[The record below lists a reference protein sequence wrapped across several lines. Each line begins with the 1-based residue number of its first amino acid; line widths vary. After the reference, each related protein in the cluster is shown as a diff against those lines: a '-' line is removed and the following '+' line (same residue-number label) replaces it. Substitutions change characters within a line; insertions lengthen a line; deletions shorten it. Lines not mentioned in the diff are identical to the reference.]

1 MSRVRTAGTSSSF
14 CGDGAAG
21 FWWHAGFG
29 VVSASWGCFSDLLVK
44 NPVISDAPPPPAL
57 VDPGATPPLPF
68 DDTLLFFEGGVSQ
81 AAAIALF
88 FVCTTS
94 AGGATQAPSCCCSI
108 QPHQVLSQTF
118 AAFFSMR
125 ADHGQCR
132 HRPNQD
138 LQTGRGFHPHPFFWL
153 VGLFCFRHVRYFDRH
168 ASNHCCRIYL
178 VRALCCA
185 GARGSRR
192 CRTCWLRPHA
202 RISRCGSHRSAEL
215 SPPWI
220 AREEANDISERDD
233 DDDQARLGYEDD
245 HGDGR
250 RGRGK
255 NGGGW
260 QEVAD
265 SDAQNRRGQELGGGR
280 HGPHS
285 EAIHVWSHKHTHKH
299 EANTH
304 TGKTQNS
311 APAAQ
316 VTTRCGTR
324 PAASCAA
331 LLCHA
336 TIARGS
342 PPLFA
347 SPLIENLKPGSQ
359 NSLSL
364 EQQVT

>member
-1 MSRVRTAGTSSSF
+1 MTPCSSSRVAFHRRPPSP
-14 CGDGAAG
+14 
-21 FWWHAGFG
+21 
-29 VVSASWGCFSDLLVK
+29 CFSSALRQQAVRRKHLLV
-44 NPVISDAPPPPAL
+44 A
-57 VDPGATPPLPF
+57 
-68 DDTLLFFEGGVSQ
+68 
-81 AAAIALF
+81 
-88 FVCTTS
+88 
-94 AGGATQAPSCCCSI
+94 APSNHTTK
-108 QPHQVLSQTF
+108 QPSPNF
-118 AAFFSMR
+118 AAFSLCAPIMDSVVIDLIKTSKR
-125 ADHGQCR
+125 ARDSTHN
-132 HRPNQD
+132 H
-138 LQTGRGFHPHPFFWL
+138 FFWL
-153 VGLFCFRHVRYFDRH
+153 VGLFCFRNVRYFDRH
-168 ASNHCCRIYL
+168 ASNLCCRIYL
-178 VRALCCA
+178 VRALGCA

-250 RGRGK
+250 RDRGK
-255 NGGGW
+255 NGGAW

-304 TGKTQNS
+304 TGKAQNS
-311 APAAQ
+311 ASAAQ

-336 TIARGS
+336 TIARDS
-342 PPLFA
+342 PPLCQ
-347 SPLIENLKPGSQ
+347 PID
-359 NSLSL
+359 
-364 EQQVT
+364 